1 MDDAAMRQILTG
13 DRAVIVYDLEGTCW
27 KGVWS
32 RRKET
37 IEIGAV
43 AYRHGEG
50 ITADFQTYVKP
61 VAVPR
66 IATFCTELT
75 GITQDDV
82 DAAPEF
88 PRAML
93 AFLSWAKEHGD
104 YVRAGWGAYEQ
115 WQFELDLE
123 LHELPPLADAY
134 LDIKKLYA
142 RLGRS
147 KDKSIDAARDA
158 LGIEAGEKHRAL
170 DDARVAAR
178 ILQKILGG

>member
-1 MDDAAMRQILTG
+1 MRQILTG

-27 KGVWS
+27 KNVWS

-43 AYRHGEG
+43 AYRHGAG
-50 ITADFQTYVKP
+50 ITSEFQTYVKP

-66 IATFCTELT
+66 ISRFCTELT
-75 GITQDDV
+75 GITQANV

-93 AFLSWAKEHGD
+93 EFLTWAKTHGE

-115 WQFELDLE
+115 WQFDLDLE
-123 LHELPPLADAY
+123 LHALPPLTDAY

-142 RLGRS
+142 RLGKS
-147 KDKSIDAARDA
+147 KEKNIDAARDA
-158 LGIEAGEKHRAL
+158 LGIAPGEKHRAL

-178 ILQKILGG
+178 ILCGILGG